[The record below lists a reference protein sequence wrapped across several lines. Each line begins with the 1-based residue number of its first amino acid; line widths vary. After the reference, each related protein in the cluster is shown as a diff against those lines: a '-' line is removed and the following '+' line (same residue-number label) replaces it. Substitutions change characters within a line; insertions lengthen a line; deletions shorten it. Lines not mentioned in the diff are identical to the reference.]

1 MVAIA
6 ARNSFHTNEPEY
18 KSLSDD
24 TRVGLDSG
32 SYPHNARFDYESH
45 LK

>member
-24 TRVGLDSG
+24 TSDSG